1 MYLAIKPT
9 IIRYQ
14 SINQCAP
21 QCCNRQN
28 VKFMGNNKT
37 SHQHLKSKEEIQKI
51 ISKTQKDL
59 IGRDDYHRALFL
71 YSMVRDCIDNDE
83 ISEGYWLW
91 LWSDIEENL
100 SNAEQILTDILLS
113 DESQNKDVEDLVK
126 EMRSALQS
134 TNPNNTDY
142 NRSKSDSNS
151 RNNTDYTGSQ
161 TPNYSNTIKNGWTK
175 QQFVEHITKVVSD
188 KQFKTGKLKPA
199 EVRNLERLF
208 AISEDQVKKMDTGTY
223 KKLSQKYHPD
233 VNNGDSRL
241 FIILTNLYNGK

>member
-14 SINQCAP
+14 SINQCSP

-28 VKFMGNNKT
+28 VKFMGNDKT

-51 ISKTQKDL
+51 ISETQKDL
-59 IGRDDYHRALFL
+59 IGRDDYHRAFFL
-71 YSMVRDCIDNDE
+71 CSMVIDCIDNIDYLAR
-83 ISEGYWLW
+83 YWQF
-91 LWSDIEENL
+91 LWSDIKKNL
-100 SNAEQILTDILLS
+100 SNAEPILTAILLS

-134 TNPNNTDY
+134 NNPNNTDY
-142 NRSKSDSNS
+142 I
-151 RNNTDYTGSQ
+151 GSQ

-188 KQFKTGKLKPA
+188 KQFKTSKLKPA

-208 AISEDQVKKMDTGTY
+208 AISAEQVKNMDKSTY
-223 KKLSQKYHPD
+223 KELAQKYHPD
-233 VNNGDSRL
+233 HNDDGDSSL
-241 FIILTNLYNGK
+241 FVILNALYDGKSFVKFC